1 MLISELV
8 TTSEPLK
15 FRDDKYTLLFGV
27 PNTIRDFLSSIF
39 KAFNTSI
46 NFFVLGALKSG
57 RANRSNWIE
66 KDRIIDVYDAKR
78 DLVQTLVETGFSRE
92 IAGHRSAA
100 KSSTYHFTLSYT
112 VPVSCP

>member
-15 FRDDKYTLLFGV
+15 FRDDKYTLLFGA

-46 NFFVLGALKSG
+46 NFFVLGALKS
-57 RANRSNWIE
+57 
-66 KDRIIDVYDAKR
+66 
-78 DLVQTLVETGFSRE
+78 
-92 IAGHRSAA
+92 
-100 KSSTYHFTLSYT
+100 KSSMIFMALSCAFNVSADFLANLFSFLLSFTS
-112 VPVSCP
+112 